1 MDRGR
6 EVLNEAIAKEV
17 ERNVRRREEV
27 GSAAGE
33 FDNTTGVERKTCRS
47 RLPHTREKDVQ

>member
-1 MDRGR
+1 MDRRR

-17 ERNVRRREEV
+17 ERNARRSEEV

-33 FDNTTGVERKTCRS
+33 LAIPQESKDVPIPPDS
-47 RLPHTREKDVQ
+47 DREKDAQ